1 MLEKLGAVTMFSC
14 EGHPEGFYIMFA
26 APLEV
31 AHDIFC
37 AGYFGVELAGGF
49 VEIRGEKWPRWCI
62 RLNTAKTEEDRV
74 RILNW
79 AAMSW
84 LKAFGE
90 IHVVGDSVV
99 NKKKA
104 KK

>member
-1 MLEKLGAVTMFSC
+1 MLEKLGALTMFSC
-14 EGHPEGFYIMFA
+14 EGHPEGFYIMFT

-31 AHDIFC
+31 AHEVFR
-37 AGYFGVELAGGF
+37 AGYFGVELAGGL
-49 VEIRGEKWPRWCI
+49 VEMRGEKWPRWCI
-62 RLNTAKTEEDRV
+62 RLNTARTEEDRV

-84 LKAFGE
+84 LRDFGE
-90 IHVVGDSVV
+90 IHVTGDVVV